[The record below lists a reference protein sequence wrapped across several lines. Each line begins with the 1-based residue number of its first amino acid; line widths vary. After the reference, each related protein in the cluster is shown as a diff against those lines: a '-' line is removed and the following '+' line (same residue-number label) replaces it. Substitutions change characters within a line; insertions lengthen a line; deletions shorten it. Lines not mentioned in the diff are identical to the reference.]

1 MKIVFY
7 DTETSGLPIRRY
19 EYGRLYITQPYIVQ
33 LAWLIYDT
41 ENETIEKY
49 IRYVKLNKSVQISE
63 KSTEIHGITREILDE
78 KGQPIIDI
86 LNEFQNSIRDSE
98 LFVAHNVAFD
108 KPLIEKECE
117 RNELKCVFEKGIE
130 HHCTMKSNIE
140 RCAIEK
146 MYKGKMSFKYPTLL
160 ELHNHL
166 FPDDTNLNQENLH
179 DAYNDVLLTL
189 RCYFQTTLSVDM
201 KVKKPDMFLSLYN

>member
-7 DTETSGLPIRRY
+7 DTETSGLPIRKY
-19 EYGRLYITQPYIVQ
+19 EFGRLYITQPYIVQ

-41 ENETIEKY
+41 EKETIEKY
-49 IRYVKLNKSVQISE
+49 IRYVKVNKSIHISE
-63 KSTEIHGITREILDE
+63 KSTEIHGITREILEE
-78 KGQPIIDI
+78 KGQHLIDV
-86 LNEFQNSIRDSE
+86 LNDFRKSTQHSE

-117 RNELKCVFEKGIE
+117 RNDLECVFNKQVE
-130 HHCTMKSNIE
+130 HYCTMKSNIE

-166 FPDDTNLNQENLH
+166 FPNNTNLKEEELH
-179 DAYNDVLLTL
+179 NAYNDVLLTF
-189 RCYFQTTLSVDM
+189 RCYFETTHSIDM
-201 KVKKPDMFLSLYN
+201 KEKHPNLFLSLYH